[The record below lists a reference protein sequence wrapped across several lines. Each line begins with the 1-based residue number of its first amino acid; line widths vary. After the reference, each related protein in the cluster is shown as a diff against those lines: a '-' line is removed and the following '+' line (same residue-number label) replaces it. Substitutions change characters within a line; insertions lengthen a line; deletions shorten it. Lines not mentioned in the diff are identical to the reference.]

1 MPPESQIGNYCA
13 SVAPFSNNFNTAGWF
28 RDKFNI
34 TGNARVAEGNNYDVK
49 VAVGMVKAALTNVCI
64 ICQINTDIQ
73 LQS

>member
-1 MPPESQIGNYCA
+1 MHQSHPFQITSIPLDGLEISLTSQETHG
-13 SVAPFSNNFNTAGWF
+13 
-28 RDKFNI
+28 
-34 TGNARVAEGNNYDVK
+34 VAEGNIYDVK